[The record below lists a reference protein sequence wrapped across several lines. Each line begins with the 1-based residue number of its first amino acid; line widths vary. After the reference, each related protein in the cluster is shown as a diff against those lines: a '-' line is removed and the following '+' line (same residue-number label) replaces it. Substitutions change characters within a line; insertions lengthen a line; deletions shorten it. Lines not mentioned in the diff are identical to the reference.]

1 MPGHGYGI
9 MKSARY
15 WRSGRLIGIRGRGDR
30 SKHKAKRRRL
40 FTRVPNSRLGLTG
53 SEAERGG
60 MNRRLLTFAVSGLAF
75 VFLVA
80 GSAAAQG
87 GELVAAEYG
96 SGKHRVDVTPQ
107 IRSFVHDGILQF
119 DVNDRNLGVD
129 PARNHV
135 KELFI
140 RIRHWDGNTE
150 EFRFREYD
158 HVNLVLDPER
168 GYEWH
173 DREFHIMRAF
183 YGGAGHFV
191 DVTELLR
198 SMKQDGRLYLRVD
211 NRSMG
216 GDPDR
221 EVRKVLRVLYWSD
234 GERRQIVVP
243 EYGELR
249 LP

>member
-1 MPGHGYGI
+1 
-9 MKSARY
+9 MK
-15 WRSGRLIGIRGRGDR
+15 
-30 SKHKAKRRRL
+30 
-40 FTRVPNSRLGLTG
+40 T
-53 SEAERGG
+53 
-60 MNRRLLTFAVSGLAF
+60 RLLASAIGVVVCL
-75 VFLVA
+75 FLIA

-96 SGKHRVDVTPQ
+96 AGNHRVDVTPQ
-107 IRSFVHDGILQF
+107 VRSFIRGGVLQF

-140 RIRHWDGNTE
+140 RLRHWDGNTE
-150 EFRFREYD
+150 EFRFPEYS

-173 DREFHIMRAF
+173 ERGLHIMRAY

-198 SMKQDGRLYLRVD
+198 SMKQDGRLYVRVD
-211 NRSMG
+211 NRTMG
-216 GDPDR
+216 GDPDH

-243 EYGELR
+243 EHGELR